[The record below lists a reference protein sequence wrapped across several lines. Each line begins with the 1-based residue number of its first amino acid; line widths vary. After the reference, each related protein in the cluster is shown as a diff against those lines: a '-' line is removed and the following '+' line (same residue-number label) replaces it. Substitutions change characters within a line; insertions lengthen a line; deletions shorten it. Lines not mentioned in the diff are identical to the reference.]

1 MVGLLMEV
9 VVGLGFVDG
18 GGGLY
23 EFCSRWLWW
32 IFSAVVVGFVGFF
45 LVMLVGFVLH
55 FGV

>member
-1 MVGLLMEV
+1 MEV

-23 EFCSRWLWW
+23 EFCSRWLW
-32 IFSAVVVGFVGFF
+32 IFSAVVVVVVVDFVGFF

>member
-1 MVGLLMEV
+1 MKV

-32 IFSAVVVGFVGFF
+32 IFFAVVVVVVGFVGFF
-45 LVMLVGFVLH
+45 PVMLVGFVLH

>member
-1 MVGLLMEV
+1 MEV

-32 IFSAVVVGFVGFF
+32 IFSAVVVVVVVGFVGFF

-55 FGV
+55 FRV